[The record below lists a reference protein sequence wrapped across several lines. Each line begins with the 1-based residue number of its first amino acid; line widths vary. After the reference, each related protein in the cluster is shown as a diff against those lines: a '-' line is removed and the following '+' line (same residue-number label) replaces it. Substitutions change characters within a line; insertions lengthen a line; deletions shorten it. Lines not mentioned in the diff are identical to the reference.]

1 MTDKLKW
8 SFIIGFIIAQT
19 LDMLSTL
26 KALKNPMAYEVN
38 PLLNW
43 FLGMGYNY
51 ALVVILFM
59 IFMTAFIV
67 ITILIFDW
75 IREEAGNYFVDIG
88 LKCFYVVGIL
98 YLVIYRII
106 FIVIP
111 NFRI

>member
-1 MTDKLKW
+1 MTNKLKW
-8 SFIIGFIIAQT
+8 TFIIGFIIAQT

-26 KALKNPMAYEVN
+26 KALKNPLAYEVN

-43 FLGMGYNY
+43 FLGMGINY
-51 ALVVILFM
+51 AVVVIVFM
-59 IFMTAFIV
+59 MLVTALIV
-67 ITILIFDW
+67 ISILIFDW
-75 IREEAGNYFVDIG
+75 LREEAGNQYMDIG

-111 NFRI
+111 NFWI